1 MGGRITSSYSKSID
15 SSVSLAI
22 NEILAFSLILCNLEI
37 WDINVKLDNMSVRFE
52 NSMILVC
59 VCACCVFMIVNL

>member
-59 VCACCVFMIVNL
+59 VCMLCFHDS